1 MADEHMVIENDDQGE
16 CGLLEI
22 VNEHNEVLGVVLS
35 HTEPRHEAPIAE
47 ENSSSESETDPNEV
61 PIAETNPK
69 EVPIAENSSSE
80 SETDPNEVPI
90 AETNPKEVPI
100 AENSSSESETDTP
113 DTPSE
118 APIAEENMFSSSE
131 SESDTPN
138 YILESSDSEQE
149 EDNIPH
155 IRVPLKNY
163 SRDMEDPDD
172 FVNNWRWVIEDTG
185 PSYGPFTGMPGMNI
199 PPKKSDPISYFELFF
214 DPAMYTRIAGET
226 NQYANQRYQKFSG
239 DLPFLIHDNYSTVT
253 GQLHYLSF
261 SN

>member
-80 SETDPNEVPI
+80 SETD
-90 AETNPKEVPI
+90 
-100 AENSSSESETDTP
+100 
-113 DTPSE
+113 TPSE

-131 SESDTPN
+131 SQSDTPN

-155 IRVPLKNY
+155 IRVPHKNY

-226 NQYANQRYQKFSG
+226 NQYANQRYQKF
-239 DLPFLIHDNYSTVT
+239 FR
-253 GQLHYLSF
+253 
-261 SN
+261 

>member
-1 MADEHMVIENDDQGE
+1 MAYEHMVIENDDEGE

-61 PIAETNPK
+61 PIAE
-69 EVPIAENSSSE
+69 
-80 SETDPNEVPI
+80 
-90 AETNPKEVPI
+90 
-100 AENSSSESETDTP
+100 NSSSESETDTP
-113 DTPSE
+113 NE

-149 EDNIPH
+149 QDNIPN

-199 PPKKSDPISYFELFF
+199 PPKKLDPISYFELFF

-226 NQYANQRYQKFSG
+226 NQYANQRYQKLSG

>member
-1 MADEHMVIENDDQGE
+1 MADEHMVIENDEGE

-35 HTEPRHEAPIAE
+35 HTEPRREAPIAK

-61 PIAETNPK
+61 PIAK
-69 EVPIAENSSSE
+69 NSSSE

-90 AETNPKEVPI
+90 AE
-100 AENSSSESETDTP
+100 NSSSESETDTP
-113 DTPSE
+113 NE

-131 SESDTPN
+131 SESDTPD

-149 EDNIPH
+149 QDNIPY

-163 SRDMEDPDD
+163 SRDTEDPDD

-226 NQYANQRYQKFSG
+226 NQYANQRYQKLSG

>member
-35 HTEPRHEAPIAE
+35 HTEPHHEAPIAE

-113 DTPSE
+113 SE

-155 IRVPLKNY
+155 IRVPLNNY

>member
-1 MADEHMVIENDDQGE
+1 MADEHMVIENDDEGE

-35 HTEPRHEAPIAE
+35 HTEPRCEAPVAE
-47 ENSSSESETDPNEV
+47 ENSSSESETDPNE
-61 PIAETNPK
+61 T
-69 EVPIAENSSSE
+69 PIAENSSSE

-90 AETNPKEVPI
+90 AE
-100 AENSSSESETDTP
+100 NSSSESETDTP
-113 DTPSE
+113 NE

-131 SESDTPN
+131 LESNTPN

-149 EDNIPH
+149 QDNIPH
-155 IRVPLKNY
+155 IRVLLKNY
-163 SRDMEDPDD
+163 SQDTEDPDD

-226 NQYANQRYQKFSG
+226 NQYANQ
-239 DLPFLIHDNYSTVT
+239 
-253 GQLHYLSF
+253 
-261 SN
+261 